1 MELGWPILTCMLKK
15 LFRLVERA
23 RGQESAE
30 DASDRMERNRLNA
43 EYTGTFAK
51 NPGQEYG
58 IKPPK

>member
-1 MELGWPILTCMLKK
+1 MLKK
-15 LFRLVERA
+15 LFRLVERV
-23 RGQESAE
+23 RGQPGE
-30 DASDRMERNRLNA
+30 DAADRMERNRLNA

>member
-1 MELGWPILTCMLKK
+1 MLKK
-15 LFRLVERA
+15 LFRLVDRV
-23 RGQESAE
+23 RSQESAE
-30 DASDRMERNRLNA
+30 DSSDRLERNRLSA

>member
-1 MELGWPILTCMLKK
+1 MLKK
-15 LFRLVERA
+15 LFRLVERVT
-23 RGQESAE
+23 GQESAE
-30 DASDRMERNRLNA
+30 DAADRMERNRLNA